1 MAERTEIASP
11 LFSEGVH
18 HAEVS
23 SPMWNVD
30 IPDPLGFLSSS
41 YSEVGMLN
49 KGSGDAVN
57 DWKDN
62 SFPDEA

>member
-1 MAERTEIASP
+1 MAESEMASP

-23 SPMWNVD
+23 TPIWGKDV
-30 IPDPLGFLSSS
+30 PDPMGYLKSAEGSG
-41 YSEVGMLN
+41 VGMLN
-49 KGSGDAVN
+49 KGSGDSVN